1 MRPCRWGSAL
11 PRSSRQKRARRG
23 VARWPVRH
31 NRLDSLTPG
40 IDEERAFRGEAQDDY
55 EHQRRDNR
63 LAIHDEQRR
72 RILALAADFPAVW
85 NDPKTPA
92 RERKRML
99 ALLIEDVTL
108 IKQREVTVAVRFRA
122 GTTTTLTL
130 PRPLTAAQLRSTDPE
145 VRRHIDALLDEYT
158 DAQVAHILNQR
169 GLRTG
174 SGVPFDAVSIQWVR
188 TSTKLPSL
196 KARLLADGML
206 TATEL
211 GEKIGVNRTTISRWR
226 VQGLIEARICNGR
239 GQWLYR
245 LPKQIPPHGKS
256 PRKRLVKTTAATSPV
271 RGAV

>member
-122 GTTTTLTL
+122 GTATTLTL

-145 VRRHIDALLDEYT
+145 VRRHVDALLDEYT
-158 DAQVAHILNQR
+158 DAQQPFTGGACLILC
-169 GLRTG
+169 
-174 SGVPFDAVSIQWVR
+174 A
-188 TSTKLPSL
+188 
-196 KARLLADGML
+196 
-206 TATEL
+206 
-211 GEKIGVNRTTISRWR
+211 
-226 VQGLIEARICNGR
+226 
-239 GQWLYR
+239 
-245 LPKQIPPHGKS
+245 
-256 PRKRLVKTTAATSPV
+256 
-271 RGAV
+271 